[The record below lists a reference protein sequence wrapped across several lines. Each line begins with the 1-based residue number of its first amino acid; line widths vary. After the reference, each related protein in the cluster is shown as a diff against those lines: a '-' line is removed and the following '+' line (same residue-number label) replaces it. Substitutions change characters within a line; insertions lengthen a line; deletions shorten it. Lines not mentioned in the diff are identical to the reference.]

1 MGNTGNCSRV
11 LPLIWMLSF
20 EICRYAV
27 TAKRIAA
34 KVITSVL
41 GLPFNTM
48 TRAGT
53 NCKCT
58 IMSWKPRPQV
68 LSFQSLYQVMGRN
81 TSKVKKFLVH
91 KVVYSQ
97 CFPDRSVAF
106 IWNYCFIQG
115 EKINWFHGVCFRF
128 KIERNRRLSVC
139 SWCSYSSCSL
149 PLNAT
154 LHGTST
160 TKGTTKL

>member
-1 MGNTGNCSRV
+1 MGNCRGNCSRV
-11 LPLIWMLSF
+11 LPLIWMLCF

-115 EKINWFHGVCFRF
+115 EKINWFQMHSF
-128 KIERNRRLSVC
+128 SS
-139 SWCSYSSCSL
+139 SWCMHSI
-149 PLNAT
+149 
-154 LHGTST
+154 
-160 TKGTTKL
+160 

>member
-11 LPLIWMLSF
+11 LPLIWMLCF
-20 EICRYAV
+20 EICRYAL

-48 TRAGT
+48 TRLGT
-53 NCKCT
+53 NYNNEFGKSAM
-58 IMSWKPRPQV
+58 IRPQV

-106 IWNYCFIQG
+106 IWNCCFMQG
-115 EKINWFHGVCFRF
+115 EKITWFHGVFSF
-128 KIERNRRLSVC
+128 DLKIEIGDFLFALGAN
-139 SWCSYSSCSL
+139 
-149 PLNAT
+149 T
-154 LHGTST
+154 L
-160 TKGTTKL
+160 LVFCL